1 MNTYLVDLHVHTAAS
16 PDGRSPLADLAAA
29 AKQAG
34 LDAMAICDHDLCTPV
49 PEALEGVLLIPAC
62 EVSTRAG
69 HITGLFLDRP
79 LDLEALGRL
88 PAPEAGVAAIRVAG
102 GLAVLAHPL
111 HRPLGLDPRGRLP
124 APGAAPA
131 AIREAG
137 GLAVLAHPFH
147 RPGRREEDFPFDVD
161 GVEAANARAAFKV
174 PDANDRAAAFAAAR
188 SLSPVGGSDAHDA
201 REVGNAYTELT
212 AETLTVPALRAALA
226 AGRSQAVL
234 ARNTAHVRK
243 GLSQWTKALRQGGL
257 LRLGKAAAYVCW
269 CAWLDVTDRR

>member
-16 PDGRSPLADLAAA
+16 PDGRSSLADLAAA
-29 AKQAG
+29 AKRAG

-79 LDLEALGRL
+79 LDLEALGPL
-88 PAPEAGVAAIRVAG
+88 PAPEA
-102 GLAVLAHPL
+102 AV
-111 HRPLGLDPRGRLP
+111 
-124 APGAAPA
+124 A

-137 GLAVLAHPFH
+137 GLAVLAH
-147 RPGRREEDFPFDVD
+147 
-161 GVEAANARAAFKV
+161 
-174 PDANDRAAAFAAAR
+174 FAAAR
-188 SLSPVGGSDAHDA
+188 SLPPVGGSDAHDA
-201 REVGNAYTELT
+201 REVGNAYTELA

-234 ARNTAHVRK
+234 ERNTAHVRK
-243 GLSQWTKALRQGGL
+243 GLSQWTKALRRGGV

>member
-29 AKQAG
+29 AKRAG

-88 PAPEAGVAAIRVAG
+88 PAPEAAVAAIRG
-102 GLAVLAHPL
+102 
-111 HRPLGLDPRGRLP
+111 
-124 APGAAPA
+124 
-131 AIREAG
+131 AG

-188 SLSPVGGSDAHDA
+188 SLGSAPERTIVFEDALHAA
-201 REVGNAYTELT
+201 RT
-212 AETLTVPALRAALA
+212 AKE
-226 AGRSQAVL
+226 AGL
-234 ARNTAHVRK
+234 DRK
-243 GLSQWTKALRQGGL
+243 ST
-257 LRLGKAAAYVCW
+257 RLNSSHI
-269 CAWLDVTDRR
+269 L